1 MVQLGDCKYTYNASG
16 IRTSKIVNGI
26 KTKFFLNGNKIL
38 AQDDGNKIYYH
49 YGVDSIAGFTLKLSD
64 TIIYEYT
71 YKKNIQGDIIGI
83 YDSNNVLICKYIYDA
98 WGNHDIYI
106 LNESNEISSYKTVDK
121 SNNTEYTD
129 ICNLNPFRYRGYY
142 YDTETDLYYLN
153 SRYYDP
159 ELGRFIN
166 ADAIDNINMNLI
178 NGLNLYTYCS
188 NNPMMFTDS
197 KGSNWLSDLWNKTK
211 KFFKENWDVIVGT
224 ITSIALVAGGLAVT
238 IFSGG
243 TLSWLGATMLGAGVG
258 GFIGG
263 LQSKLDSGSYWG
275 GYLGGA
281 ISGGLT
287 GLGASIG
294 PITAFFAGFLGNLSG
309 TLITD
314 VINGNFINNKNY
326 WLNLTGDSL
335 ISGLIAISSYGVGN
349 LINIYNVPGFKDIFI
364 ALTVCAEFISSYIFD
379 TSKTYIKDILYYI
392 HRYGIFW

>member
-1 MVQLGDCKYTYNASG
+1 
-16 IRTSKIVNGI
+16 
-26 KTKFFLNGNKIL
+26 
-38 AQDDGNKIYYH
+38 
-49 YGVDSIAGFTLKLSD
+49 
-64 TIIYEYT
+64 
-71 YKKNIQGDIIGI
+71 
-83 YDSNNVLICKYIYDA
+83 
-98 WGNHDIYI
+98 
-106 LNESNEISSYKTVDK
+106 
-121 SNNTEYTD
+121 
-129 ICNLNPFRYRGYY
+129 
-142 YDTETDLYYLN
+142 
-153 SRYYDP
+153 
-159 ELGRFIN
+159 
-166 ADAIDNINMNLI
+166 MNLI

-188 NNPMMFTDS
+188 NNPMLFTDS

-263 LQSKLDSGSYWG
+263 LQSKLDGGSYWG

-287 GLGASIG
+287 CLGASFG
-294 PITAFFAGFLGNLSG
+294 PIAALLGGIVGNFAGS
-309 TLITD
+309 LITD
-314 VINGNFINNKNY
+314 AINGNFINDKNY

-335 ISGLIAISSYGVGN
+335 ISGLVSMGFYGFGN
-349 LINIYNVPGFKDIFI
+349 LFKVFNVSGFRELFI
-364 ALTVCAEFISSYIFD
+364 ALTVCAEFMSSYIFD

>member
-1 MVQLGDCKYTYNASG
+1 MLLYCKLHKETLNV
-16 IRTSKIVNGI
+16 KIVNGI
-26 KTKFFLNGNKIL
+26 KTKFYLNGNKIL
-38 AQDDGNKIYYH
+38 AQDDGNKVYYH
-49 YGVDSIAGFTLKLSD
+49 YGVDGIVGFTLKLSE

-83 YDSNNVLICKYIYDA
+83 YDSNNALICKYIYDA
-98 WGNHDIYI
+98 WGNHKTLILSNNGEYVDISSTSDYTNINNNYIYI
-106 LNESNEISSYKTVDK
+106 AT
-121 SNNTEYTD
+121 
-129 ICNLNPFRYRGYY
+129 LNPFRYRGYY
-142 YDTETDLYYLN
+142 FDTDTGLYYLN
-153 SRYYDP
+153 TRYYDP

-263 LQSKLDSGSYWG
+263 LQSKLDGGSYWG

-294 PITAFFAGFLGNLSG
+294 PMTALLSGSIGNFAGSLV
-309 TLITD
+309 TD
-314 VINGNFINNKNY
+314 AINGNFVNDKNY

-335 ISGLIAISSYGVGN
+335 ISGLVSMGFYGFGN
-349 LINIYNVPGFKDIFI
+349 LFKVFNVSGFRELFI
-364 ALTVCAEFISSYIFD
+364 ALTICVEFISSYVFD
-379 TSKTYIKDILYYI
+379 TSKTYIKDIMYYI
-392 HRYGIFW
+392 HRYGIF